1 MEKSEKQRLIEA
13 LTQSQTGVE
22 VTFKKIKTEEIRVM
36 PCTLHPDILKQNC
49 IDTTVESQRPESAQ
63 IVCWCIDKA
72 AWRSFIADTVISW
85 KILDVHGS
93 KLVTA

>member
-1 MEKSEKQRLIEA
+1 
-13 LTQSQTGVE
+13 
-22 VTFKKIKTEEIRVM
+22 M
-36 PCTLHPDILKQNC
+36 PCTLHPEILKQNG

-85 KILDVHGS
+85 KILD
-93 KLVTA
+93 